1 VLVLMLMLPRSASA
15 PRFSSSASAV
25 SRHPSRRSFSP
36 PPSWLLLLLSRAAL
50 LAAIAAAAA
59 AAACC
64 CCCCRCCGRRRLRRS
79 PIPWSSSVG
88 GVATAT
94 ARPASASAC
103 RLSQA
108 MPASSRRAC
117 PSCPPRRANGRCV
130 RASGRALVYMHSCLL
145 ARMCVC
151 VCVFVCVAA
160 LLWSNDCRDDGGLS
174 DGVDYAED
182 ASTFA
187 PLTHRPPSTSLP
199 RAILAH
205 AHLRTC

>member
-1 VLVLMLMLPRSASA
+1 MGG
-15 PRFSSSASAV
+15 
-25 SRHPSRRSFSP
+25 
-36 PPSWLLLLLSRAAL
+36 
-50 LAAIAAAAA
+50 
-59 AAACC
+59 ACV
-64 CCCCRCCGRRRLRRS
+64 
-79 PIPWSSSVG
+79 PA
-88 GVATAT
+88 GVRWCTCIHA
-94 ARPASASAC
+94 
-103 RLSQA
+103 
-108 MPASSRRAC
+108 
-117 PSCPPRRANGRCV
+117 
-130 RASGRALVYMHSCLL
+130 CLL
-145 ARMCVC
+145 VCVC